1 MSLIEA
7 AVRVS
12 RVVNLFGW
20 DKTFNNENG
29 WKVSNP
35 NGIGGFQL
43 GHPPLSNGRPASVN
57 AIQLYALGRC
67 REAID
72 VATRVMR
79 QPKEGDNHR
88 LRACELIL
96 DRGVGRPSQA
106 VSMDI
111 ALTRPLEEMSV
122 EELRA
127 FREKYAAMVTASPKL
142 IEHVLESE
150 QREQQLPPLADEA
163 TSPPGN
169 DVSAEVATPAPPRL
183 RGRPRRRPPSSNTPE
198 TV

>member
-1 MSLIEA
+1 M
-7 AVRVS
+7 
-12 RVVNLFGW
+12 
-20 DKTFNNENG
+20 
-29 WKVSNP
+29 SNP
-35 NGIGGFQL
+35 FGIGGFRP
-43 GHPPLSNGRPASVN
+43 GTVANPGGRPASVSQ
-57 AIQLYALGRC
+57 IQLYALGRC

-79 QPKEGDNHR
+79 EPKEGDAQC
-88 LRACELIL
+88 LRACEIIL

-142 IEHVLESE
+142 IEHVLETE
-150 QREQQLPPLADEA
+150 QREQQLTLLADEDP
-163 TSPPGN
+163 SPIAPAASN
-169 DVSAEVATPAPPRL
+169 EASSDVETFAAVRPRGRL
-183 RGRPRRRPPSSNTPE
+183 RRRRPVRSSMPE